1 MKKTIIFALV
11 LFVISSFLIGQT
23 TYAYDEEFEVVKA
36 KNETVQEEDNNV
48 QNPLFLVPSE
58 DSIVYEKAVQ
68 AIENDLAFR
77 NTSVLDEL
85 IKQRNMY
92 ENMLLSAD
100 EEEIRTIQSL
110 INTLTELIGDYQIY
124 YLNDYS
130 DNIMPMGG
138 FHLFYS
144 PIVESA
150 IAYFSIRGYNLSAE
164 LLIHARDNNVLDS
177 YYTPT
182 NRSRIESSS
191 VYTNIIDGS
200 SLSGSSAFPNS
211 GSTNDIDLYYSI
223 HAFRYF
229 KSNSSNTVVITD
241 RYDFEGTAWTSFGG
255 VAIDLIYHA
264 QQAGVLVPYL
274 MELDF
279 TTSKPSSNPPVES
292 FMVSS
297 STRYLEKIPVLGKGE
312 YQEYLVTFVTG
323 GNKIIQTFGPKDA
336 YLYLY
341 DSNGNLLQSNDD
353 GGHEL
358 NAWIRLDAAAN
369 TQYRIRVKF
378 YSTSRYGRV
387 KLGITPANMGSSQ
400 PQQMN
405 GWGSIFIT
413 NMANSLHFY
422 TWINL
427 NGTHLHRITIN
438 ETRNYIFET
447 DKYDDHPYIDM
458 YLYLID
464 PSSMRT
470 YWYNDDGGTGYRQS
484 KITAYLASGKTYL
497 IIMSTYNIT
506 TQSGHF
512 LLRVTK
518 Q

>member
-1 MKKTIIFALV
+1 MKKTIIFILV
-11 LFVISSFLIGQT
+11 LFMISSFFIGQT
-23 TYAYDEEFEVVKA
+23 VYAYDGEFEMVKE
-36 KNETVQEEDNNV
+36 KNQIVQEKHNDIKK
-48 QNPLFLVPSE
+48 PLFLVPFE
-58 DSIVYEKAVQ
+58 DSIIYTNAVN
-68 AIENDLAFR
+68 AIEDDLSFH

-85 IKQRNMY
+85 IKQKNMY
-92 ENMLLSAD
+92 ENMILNVDAED
-100 EEEIRTIQSL
+100 IKTIQSL
-110 INTLTELIGDYQIY
+110 INTLTDLISDYQVY

-130 DNIMPMGG
+130 NNISPMGG

-150 IAYFSIRGYNLSAE
+150 IAFFSLNGYNLSAE
-164 LLIHARDNNVLDS
+164 LLIHARDNDVLDS
-177 YYTPT
+177 YYTPA
-182 NRSRIESSS
+182 NRSNIENSSI
-191 VYTNIIDGS
+191 YTGVVDSS

-211 GSTNDIDLYYSI
+211 GSDNDKDLYYSI
-223 HAFRYF
+223 HSFNYF
-229 KSNSSNTVVITD
+229 KSSSSNAVVITD
-241 RYDFEGTAWTSFGG
+241 RYDFEGTSWTSFGG
-255 VAIDLIYHA
+255 VAVDLIYHA

-279 TTSKPSSNPPVES
+279 TTSQSASNPPVES
-292 FMVSS
+292 FTVSS
-297 STRYLEKIPVLGKGE
+297 STRYIEKIATLGKTE

-323 GNKIIQTFGPKDA
+323 GNKIIQTFGSKDA

-353 GGHEL
+353 SGHGL
-358 NAWIRLDAAAN
+358 NAWIRLSATAN

-378 YSTSRYGRV
+378 YSTSRYGRI

-405 GWGSIFIT
+405 SWESIFMT
-413 NMANSLHFY
+413 DMANSLHFS
-422 TWINL
+422 TWTNL
-427 NGTHLHRITIN
+427 NGTNIYRIKIN
-438 ETRNYIFET
+438 ETRNYILET

-464 PSSMRT
+464 PTSMRNH
-470 YWYNDDGGTGYRQS
+470 WYNDDGGTGYRQS
-484 KITAYLASGKTYL
+484 KITAYLESGKTYL
-497 IIMSTYNIT
+497 IIMSTFYIP
-506 TQSGHF
+506 TQSGPF